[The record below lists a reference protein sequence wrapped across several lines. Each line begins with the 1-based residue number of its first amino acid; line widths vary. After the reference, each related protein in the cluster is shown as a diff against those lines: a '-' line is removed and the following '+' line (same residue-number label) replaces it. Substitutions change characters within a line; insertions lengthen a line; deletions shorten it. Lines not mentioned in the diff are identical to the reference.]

1 MISNT
6 EKKSLL
12 ELMATAVL
20 NGVYKASNITRN
32 ATSTYTKGVP
42 VVYGFKPE
50 TALVSKAQYEKS
62 IRAVPTLKLELEV
75 QEISISSTPGSL
87 RTPADSYKMISVSV
101 HLVSSTEYLR
111 KNEKAKVENFLLEI
125 IVCPQAGMLSARLI
139 KD

>member
-6 EKKSLL
+6 EKKNLL
-12 ELMATAVL
+12 ELMASAVI
-20 NGVYKASNITRN
+20 NGVYKASNVTRN

-50 TALVSKAQYEKS
+50 TALVSKAQYEKA
-62 IRAVPTLKLELEV
+62 IRSVPTLKLELEV
-75 QEISISSTPGSL
+75 QEISINSTPGSL